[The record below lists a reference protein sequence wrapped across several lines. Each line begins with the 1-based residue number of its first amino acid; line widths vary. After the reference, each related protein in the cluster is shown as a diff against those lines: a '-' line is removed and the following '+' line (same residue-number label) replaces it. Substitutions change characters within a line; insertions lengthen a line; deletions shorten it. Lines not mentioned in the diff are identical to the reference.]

1 MAPHNNG
8 TGRPQPP
15 ARFPS
20 QASGPAVRPDGSMPA
35 AARPPSDHTPALP
48 PMVPVVSSPR
58 LAGMPTPAAAPSP
71 GPVATSALRV
81 GDVIDGKYRLDGLIG
96 EGGMG
101 SVHRA
106 TQLAVNRPVAVKVL
120 KQIPGVENDQL
131 SQRFKREALA
141 TSRLRHPNTVQV
153 IDFGETPAGM
163 LYLVLELL
171 EGAPLSHVVA
181 REAPLP
187 LERIANIGKQIA
199 KSLAEAHEL
208 GIVHR
213 DLKPDNVF
221 ICQYHGDNDVT
232 KVMDFGIARLM
243 TADVSMTRTGMMIGT
258 PKYMAPEQAMGK
270 KVGPTADLYALGV
283 ILYEMLTGRPPFSAD
298 SPMALAMAHVNEP
311 PPPLDLTNAP
321 LALADAW
328 SDLVRALLAKKPDDR
343 PQKASLVVGWLAQL
357 EVEARRRL
365 SPQVD
370 ASHTPLVGE
379 MAPRLVTRSSS
390 SRRRSRR
397 KRTHIILWVAALV
410 FMGLGGYV
418 AYLLATPG

>member
-1 MAPHNNG
+1 
-8 TGRPQPP
+8 
-15 ARFPS
+15 
-20 QASGPAVRPDGSMPA
+20 
-35 AARPPSDHTPALP
+35 
-48 PMVPVVSSPR
+48 
-58 LAGMPTPAAAPSP
+58 MPTPAAAVAP

-283 ILYEMLTGRPPFSAD
+283 ILYEMLTGSPPFSAD
-298 SPMALAMAHVNEP
+298 SAMALAMAHVHEP
-311 PPPLDLTNAP
+311 PPPLVLTNVP
-321 LALADAW
+321 PALAEAW
-328 SDLVRALLAKKPDDR
+328 GDLVRALLAKRPDDR

-365 SPQVD
+365 SPQVEP
-370 ASHTPLVGE
+370 SHTPLVGE
-379 MAPRLVTRSSS
+379 MSPRLGTRSLS

-397 KRTHIILWVAALV
+397 KRTQIILWVAALL
-410 FMGLGGYV
+410 FMGLGGFV